1 MGQRMSLAARAILPA
16 FLLVLVACHPSNG
29 SGETTASPD
38 AIAEIEGHAVTL
50 SAFNAYVA
58 SITPAG
64 ADETAEPD
72 QAELMSRLLDR
83 FIDEELIARRAAKEG
98 MTVTEREVNE
108 SLRDLQRPDGVAAE
122 RPEDGHEPDEPSMP
136 PSARERA
143 RRALLVRKFRQEKIL
158 KDLSVES
165 SEIAAW
171 YEAHKDEF
179 NQTAHVVLRQI
190 LLEDE
195 SAARQVREELMKDPN
210 RFEEI
215 ARASSMAP
223 DGGRARPYDEADLS
237 PAIVTA
243 AGAVPTGGITE
254 VVTDPMGSRVF
265 KVEKRQPAR
274 VVDLAEASDRIR
286 VTLLQE
292 KGKKKYNAY
301 MDSLRQKAGLVLHEE
316 RLPFTYRKRAA

>member
-1 MGQRMSLAARAILPA
+1 MFLAARAILPA
-16 FLLVLVACHPSNG
+16 FLLVLVSCHPSNG

-58 SITPAG
+58 AVTPVG

-83 FIDEELIARRAAKEG
+83 FIDEELIVRRAAEEG
-98 MTVTEREVNE
+98 ISITEREVNE
-108 SLRDLQRPDGVAAE
+108 SLRDLQRPDGVAGDKPA
-122 RPEDGHEPDEPSMP
+122 DSHEPEEPSMP
-136 PSARERA
+136 PNARERA
-143 RRALLVRKFRQEKIL
+143 RRALTVRRFRQEKIL
-158 KDLSVES
+158 KDLSVEPG
-165 SEIAAW
+165 EIAGW

-195 SAARQVREELMKDPN
+195 STARRVREELMKDPN

-215 ARASSMAP
+215 ARTDSMAP
-223 DGGRARPYDEADLS
+223 DGGRPRPYDEADLS
-237 PAIVTA
+237 PAIVAA
-243 AGAVPTGGITE
+243 AGSVPAGGITD
-254 VVTDPMGSRVF
+254 VVTDPMGSRIF
-265 KVEKRQPAR
+265 RVEKRQPAR
-274 VVDLAEASDRIR
+274 VVDLSEASDRIR

-301 MDSLRQKAGLVLHEE
+301 MDALRQKAGLVLHEE